1 MTINGVTIENNIL
14 INIDRNAERI
24 VIPECD
30 VTEIAHGMTLNGIKC
45 MEFDKLSTLIDFVGV
60 PKKVILNDERRFYP
74 NDASRC
80 LYDVKNELRLLFYRP
95 GLEWLELTEK
105 NESYKTIDGILYSKD
120 GKTLVRC
127 PMGRTGEVRIPEGTK
142 KIDEYAFKECRI
154 SSVIFPD
161 SLNDIGEKAFAE
173 CKNLKHID
181 CGRGI
186 KILGDKRNTHIFQS
200 CKSLE
205 EIEFPSQLQS
215 IGDYTFWNCNLKKVI
230 LNEGLYD
237 IGNRAFLA
245 NPKLKEIKFP
255 NSLTSIGRDNF
266 IYNVEDFYVNQIPI
280 GFVINVAPLLY
291 DMSYNDYNQKP
302 RTVAIHTEEDGVI
315 YVPKTSLSSDAKE
328 KFVYILRNHVKED
341 YANMFKLT
349 QWIPAKQD
357 TALYAYLY
365 SSYSNI
371 DIEWYLAKNANEI
384 AERLLKSGRIKP
396 LLDFLKAG
404 FLGYDG
410 LKNLLDML
418 KEDSEVNRESREK
431 GLPIDRQ
438 EPIVTAYIM
447 NAMNKIRKKEATTD
461 GESPFEV

>member
-1 MTINGVTIENNIL
+1 MVINGVKIENNIL
-14 INIDRNAERI
+14 INIDRNAEKI

-30 VTEIAHGMTLNGIKC
+30 VTEIAHGMTLNGINC
-45 MEFDKLSTLIDFVGV
+45 MEFDKLSTLIAFVGV

-74 NDASRC
+74 NDASTC

-120 GKTLVRC
+120 GKTLLRC
-127 PMGRTGEVRIPEGTK
+127 PMGRTGEVKIPEGTK
-142 KIDEYAFKECRI
+142 KIDKYAFKECRI
-154 SSVIFPD
+154 SSVVFPD

-186 KILGDKRNTHIFQS
+186 KILGNKRNTHIFQS

-205 EIEFPSQLQS
+205 KIEFPSQLQS
-215 IGDYTFWNCNLKKVI
+215 IGDYTFWNCNLKKVS

-237 IGNRAFLA
+237 IGDRAFSA

-266 IYNVEDFYVNQIPI
+266 THNVEDFYVHQIPI

-291 DMSYNDYNQKP
+291 DMSYDDYNKKP
-302 RTVAIHTEEDGVI
+302 CTVAIHTEEDGVI
-315 YVPKTSLSSDAKE
+315 YAPKTSLSSAAKE
-328 KFVYILRNHVKED
+328 RCIYILRNHVKED
-341 YANMFKLT
+341 YANMFTLT
-349 QWIPAKQD
+349 RWIPAKQD

-365 SSYSNI
+365 SSYSNA
-371 DIEWYLAKNANEI
+371 DIEWYLEKNANEI
-384 AERLLKSGRIKP
+384 SERLLKSGRIKP
-396 LLDFLKAG
+396 LIDFLKTG
-404 FLGYDG
+404 FLQLDG

-418 KEDSEVNRESREK
+418 KEDSEMNNKTKEL
-431 GLPIDRQ
+431 GLSIDRQ
-438 EPIVTAYIM
+438 ESVVRAYIM
-447 NAMNKIRKKEATTD
+447 QAINEARKKETTKD
-461 GESPFEV
+461 GESMFEV